1 MEGSL
6 CLEDDLYFEQPSLI
20 VLFFCFSGFSLVSF
34 DLIFLSKLMLVKI
47 IGVGYVSLA
56 VSSQTNTN

>member
-6 CLEDDLYFEQPSLI
+6 CLEDDLYFEQLV
-20 VLFFCFSGFSLVSF
+20 VLDSFIFCFSSFFLVSF
-34 DLIFLSKLMLVKI
+34 DLIFLSKLILVKI

-56 VSSQTNTN
+56 VSS